1 MIIHVGGIPG
11 SGKTYICSQLKGVT
25 CVDIDDIVE
34 EAYEKARDNK
44 YFKKQIHD
52 DTFPYIWD
60 KETTLLREKY
70 IQKSKD
76 KNQPFVLVGVSSTVG
91 PDVGFFIKIDDLDAT
106 YRRYMIRE
114 LNKIVDNKT
123 KIKDIIDKTEDPY
136 FINYDI
142 IMKIN
147 GAGLI
152 AYSSYKESYENGL
165 EQAKKDEYQ
174 ILTQREIIE
183 EIKKLIDTNKN

>member
-1 MIIHVGGIPG
+1 
-11 SGKTYICSQLKGVT
+11 
-25 CVDIDDIVE
+25 
-34 EAYEKARDNK
+34 
-44 YFKKQIHD
+44 
-52 DTFPYIWD
+52 
-60 KETTLLREKY
+60 
-70 IQKSKD
+70 
-76 KNQPFVLVGVSSTVG
+76 
-91 PDVGFFIKIDDLDAT
+91 
-106 YRRYMIRE
+106 MIRE